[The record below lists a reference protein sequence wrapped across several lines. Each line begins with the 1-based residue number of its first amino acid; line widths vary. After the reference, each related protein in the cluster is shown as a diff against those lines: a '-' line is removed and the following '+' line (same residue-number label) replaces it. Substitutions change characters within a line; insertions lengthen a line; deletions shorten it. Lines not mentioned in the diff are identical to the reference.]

1 MNLADRIRVGFDR
14 FNRRDW
20 GGVSRGLPDDFE
32 AVDHVPPDELRAR
45 GPDALKQITDANGDT
60 AFADLRME
68 VLEVSIVGEDGDLVR
83 AAVRVWAAG
92 SGDASGAPVA
102 AEIGQLWT
110 FVNGVAT
117 RMEQF
122 RTWEE
127 ARRAAGGLSP

>member
-1 MNLADRIRVGFDR
+1 VDLADRIRVGFER

-20 GGVSRGLPDDFE
+20 AGVSRGLPDDFE
-32 AVDHVPPDELRAR
+32 AVDHVPPDELRAH
-45 GPDALKQITDANGDT
+45 GPDALRQITDANGDT
-60 AFADLRME
+60 AFADLRMQ

-92 SGDASGAPVA
+92 SGGSSGAPVE
-102 AEIGQLWT
+102 AEIAQLWT
-110 FVNGVAT
+110 FRDGIAV

-127 ARRAAGGLSP
+127 ALAAAGRG